1 MMRVFDGLR
10 RAAAVAFLATG
21 LAVPSWGAAQ
31 PAAGELDPEVLGP
44 MIRNYLLTHP
54 EVVVEAIEA
63 YQARQDAL
71 EAERVRERLVS
82 YRASIDA
89 PAFRPVLGN
98 PDAGLT
104 VIHFF
109 DYNCGFCKRM
119 REDVNAV
126 LEADPD
132 LRFAQIEFPILAESS
147 AIAAR
152 AALAADRQDLYEP
165 FHNALMA
172 YRGTLDEGI
181 IFAIAEGEGLDL
193 DRLRADMGD
202 PTVTATLQ
210 ANRVMAEALGI
221 RGTPAYVIGDRVIPG
236 AVGVPGLVEA
246 ITAARRQG

>member
-10 RAAAVAFLATG
+10 RAAAVAFLA
-21 LAVPSWGAAQ
+21 VPSWGAAQ
-31 PAAGELDPEVLGP
+31 PAAGDLDPEVLGP
-44 MIRNYLLTHP
+44 MIRDYLLTHP

>member
-1 MMRVFDGLR
+1 MMRVFDGVR
-10 RAAAVAFLATG
+10 RVVAVAVLATG
-21 LAVPSWGAAQ
+21 LAVPSLGAAQ
-31 PAAGELDPEVLGP
+31 PAAGDLDPEVLGP
-44 MIRNYLLTHP
+44 MIRDYLLTHP
-54 EVVVEAIEA
+54 EVVIEAIEA
-63 YQARQDAL
+63 YQARQEAL
-71 EAERVRERLVS
+71 EAERIRERLVS
-82 YRASIDA
+82 YRESTDE

-119 REDVNAV
+119 QDDVNAV

-147 AIAAR
+147 GIAAR

-172 YRGTLDEGI
+172 YRGTLDEGV

-202 PTVTATLQ
+202 PAVTATLQ
-210 ANRVMAEALGI
+210 ANRAMAEALGI
-221 RGTPAYVIGDRVIPG
+221 RGTPAYVIGDQVIPG
-236 AVGVPGLVEA
+236 AVGAPGLVEA
-246 ITAARRQG
+246 ITTARRDG